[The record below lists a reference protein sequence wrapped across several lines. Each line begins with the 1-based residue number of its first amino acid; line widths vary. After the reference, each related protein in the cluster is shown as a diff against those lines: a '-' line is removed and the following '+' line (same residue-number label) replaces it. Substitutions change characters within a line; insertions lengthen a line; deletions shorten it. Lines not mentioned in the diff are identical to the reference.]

1 MTTDTDTGRR
11 VGSWLPWI
19 ALGVVVVVLV
29 AWVAW
34 PSGAKSDAERA
45 HALASELRC
54 PDCESLSAADSQTQS
69 ARAIRRDLRDRIAEG
84 QSDAEIRQ
92 VYVDRYGESIL
103 LKPEQNGLGLL
114 VWGLPVLFVV
124 LAGAGLIVAFRRW
137 RRTEPLTAT
146 AEDEALVR
154 SVRASTSDQAEP
166 GADGPAGREAGRE
179 AGRG

>member
-1 MTTDTDTGRR
+1 MTTTAASRSAR
-11 VGSWLPWI
+11 SWIPWVV
-19 ALGVVVVVLV
+19 LGVIAVGVV

-34 PSGAKSDAERA
+34 PSGSETAADRA
-45 HALASELRC
+45 RALAAEFRC

-103 LKPEQNGLGLL
+103 LKPEQGGLGLV

-124 LAGAGLIVAFRRW
+124 LAGAGLVVAFRRW
-137 RRTEPLTAT
+137 RRAAPMTAT
-146 AEDEALVR
+146 EADEELVR
-154 SVRASTSDQAEP
+154 SVRASEP
-166 GADGPAGREAGRE
+166 NGADPR
-179 AGRG
+179 

>member
-1 MTTDTDTGRR
+1 VTTDARTAPR
-11 VGSWLPWI
+11 VRGWLPWI
-19 ALGVVVVVLV
+19 TLGVVAIVVV

-34 PSGAKSDAERA
+34 PSGSTSDADRA
-45 HALASELRC
+45 HALATELRC

-103 LKPEQNGLGLL
+103 LKPEQNGLGIL

-124 LAGAGLIVAFRRW
+124 LAGAGLVIAFCRW
-137 RRTEPLTAT
+137 RRAAPMAPTA
-146 AEDEALVR
+146 ADEELVR
-154 SVRASTSDQAEP
+154 SVRASET
-166 GADGPAGREAGRE
+166 GRPEQQTGQR
-179 AGRG
+179 

>member
-1 MTTDTDTGRR
+1 MTTAEAPPRARG
-11 VGSWLPWI
+11 WIPWI
-19 ALGVVVVVLV
+19 VLGVIAVVVV

-34 PSGAKSDAERA
+34 PSGSTSDAQRA
-45 HALASELRC
+45 HALAAELRC

-69 ARAIRRDLRDRIAEG
+69 ARAIRRDLRDRIDEG

-124 LAGAGLIVAFRRW
+124 LAGAGLVVAFRRW
-137 RRTEPLTAT
+137 RRTEPMTAT
-146 AEDEALVR
+146 ADDEALVR
-154 SVRASTSDQAEP
+154 SVRASTTD
-166 GADGPAGREAGRE
+166 GADQQVDQQADQR
-179 AGRG
+179 

>member
-1 MTTDTDTGRR
+1 VTADAATVHR
-11 VGSWLPWI
+11 VRSWLPWI
-19 ALGVVVVVLV
+19 ALGVVVVVVV

-45 HALASELRC
+45 HALAAELRC

-69 ARAIRRDLRDRIAEG
+69 ARAIRRDLRDRIDEG

-124 LAGAGLIVAFRRW
+124 LAGAGLVVAFRRW
-137 RRTEPLTAT
+137 RRTEPMTAT
-146 AEDEALVR
+146 ADDEALVR
-154 SVRASTSDQAEP
+154 SVRASTTD
-166 GADGPAGREAGRE
+166 GADQQVDQKAEQRADQR
-179 AGRG
+179 

>member
-1 MTTDTDTGRR
+1 
-11 VGSWLPWI
+11 V
-19 ALGVVVVVLV
+19 LGVVAVAVV

-34 PSGAKSDAERA
+34 PSGSESPADRA
-45 HALASELRC
+45 RTLAAELRC

-103 LKPEQNGLGLL
+103 LKPEQSGLGLL

-124 LAGAGLIVAFRRW
+124 LAGAGRVVAFRRW
-137 RRTEPLTAT
+137 HRATPMTAT
-146 AEDEALVR
+146 EADEELVR
-154 SVRASTSDQAEP
+154 SVRRSETDGTDQRTEQP
-166 GADGPAGREAGRE
+166 
-179 AGRG
+179 